1 MRTRRNSVGL
11 WLSDAELTHLRQQC
25 QITGL
30 NTNTYLR
37 KLIMGEHL
45 CPRPPDAYAALLR
58 ELSAIGNNINQ
69 IAHWTNGKGYATQAE
84 IHEAV
89 SLVKQ
94 AYWRGLSS
102 GSRSSDCGSAAYPCC
117 CPRCRGSQGRTRSGS
132 PTRER

>member
-58 ELSAIGNNINQ
+58 ELS
-69 IAHWTNGKGYATQAE
+69 
-84 IHEAV
+84 
-89 SLVKQ
+89 
-94 AYWRGLSS
+94 R
-102 GSRSSDCGSAAYPCC
+102 SRTGQMEKAMRRRRKS
-117 CPRCRGSQGRTRSGS
+117 TKRSVW
-132 PTRER
+132 

>member
-1 MRTRRNSVGL
+1 MRTRCNSVGL
-11 WLSDAELTHLRQQC
+11 WLNDMELAHLKKQC

-69 IAHWTNGKGYATQAE
+69 IAHWTNGKAMRR
-84 IHEAV
+84 
-89 SLVKQ
+89 KQ
-94 AYWRGLSS
+94 KSTK
-102 GSRSSDCGSAAYPCC
+102 RSAW
-117 CPRCRGSQGRTRSGS
+117 
-132 PTRER
+132 

>member
-1 MRTRRNSVGL
+1 MALPNLGRNIYYIRKENAMRTRCNSVGL
-11 WLSDAELTHLRQQC
+11 WLSDMELAHLKKQC

-58 ELSAIGNNINQ
+58 ELSAIGNNVNQ

-84 IHEAV
+84 IREAV
-89 SLVKQ
+89 NLVKQ
-94 AYWRGLSS
+94 AY
-102 GSRSSDCGSAAYPCC
+102 RSILD
-117 CPRCRGSQGRTRSGS
+117 TL
-132 PTRER
+132 

>member
-69 IAHWTNGKGYATQAE
+69 IARSVNAGIATPEDAHYGMELLGRVYDLLYE
-84 IHEAV
+84 I
-89 SLVKQ
+89 
-94 AYWRGLSS
+94 
-102 GSRSSDCGSAAYPCC
+102 
-117 CPRCRGSQGRTRSGS
+117 GRR
-132 PTRER
+132 

>member
-45 CPRPPDAYAALLR
+45 CPRPYLPYLCKL
-58 ELSAIGNNINQ
+58 
-69 IAHWTNGKGYATQAE
+69 
-84 IHEAV
+84 
-89 SLVKQ
+89 
-94 AYWRGLSS
+94 
-102 GSRSSDCGSAAYPCC
+102 
-117 CPRCRGSQGRTRSGS
+117 
-132 PTRER
+132 